1 MTDAQDLARRY
12 LALWEEYLTALL
24 ADPPG
29 LGLLWGWTGGAA
41 DDGAPAA
48 EAGPEIG
55 AAPAAGPSDERL
67 RAVAEFADR
76 LAAIEARLA
85 ALEQARPAPSR
96 PRRKSTPAGVSGSRR
111 RSTARSLAGS

>member
-96 PRRKSTPAGVSGSRR
+96 PRRGNRR
-111 RSTARSLAGS
+111 LRA